1 MHSDDNVKEDKD
13 STALASLWDVGAN
26 LGHDA
31 FASDARHVM
40 DRASAAGVQC
50 IATGTSLAAVQR
62 IQELGIPFTAG
73 LHPHRAQ
80 HLPHEMELAS
90 YMTHPQCVAIGETG
104 LDYDRMASPKEEQRK
119 AFAWHIEWAIRTRK
133 PLFLHVRDALGHDTA
148 FREALAMVGN
158 AQQKHGS
165 ENVRGIV
172 HCFTGTA
179 TQARAWQSLGL
190 HLGITGWA
198 TQDRGAPLRDVL
210 RSGAVELNHLHIETD
225 APYLWPANA
234 PRSAPFSKM
243 RTHRGTMWR
252 NEPCA
257 LPYILEHV
265 AQTMNVPTTEL
276 RNHLANNAMQLFQ
289 LAPPPSP
296 TPAP

>member
-1 MHSDDNVKEDKD
+1 
-13 STALASLWDVGAN
+13 
-26 LGHDA
+26 
-31 FASDARHVM
+31 
-40 DRASAAGVQC
+40 
-50 IATGTSLAAVQR
+50 
-62 IQELGIPFTAG
+62 
-73 LHPHRAQ
+73 
-80 HLPHEMELAS
+80 
-90 YMTHPQCVAIGETG
+90 
-104 LDYDRMASPKEEQRK
+104 
-119 AFAWHIEWAIRTRK
+119 
-133 PLFLHVRDALGHDTA
+133 
-148 FREALAMVGN
+148 MVGN

-265 AQTMNVPTTEL
+265 AQTMNVPTTVL
-276 RNHLANNAMQLFQ
+276 RNHLANNAIQLFQ
-289 LAPPPSP
+289 LRPSAVH

>member
-1 MHSDDNVKEDKD
+1 M
-13 STALASLWDVGAN
+13 
-26 LGHDA
+26 
-31 FASDARHVM
+31 
-40 DRASAAGVQC
+40 
-50 IATGTSLAAVQR
+50 
-62 IQELGIPFTAG
+62 
-73 LHPHRAQ
+73 
-80 HLPHEMELAS
+80 
-90 YMTHPQCVAIGETG
+90 GETG

-225 APYLWPANA
+225 APYLAPVPFRGKLNQPAHVRYVA
-234 PRSAPFSKM
+234 AEIARLRGLSEEAVGEATSANF
-243 RTHRGTMWR
+243 RR
-252 NEPCA
+252 
-257 LPYILEHV
+257 
-265 AQTMNVPTTEL
+265 
-276 RNHLANNAMQLFQ
+276 LFR
-289 LAPPPSP
+289 LDV
-296 TPAP
+296 